1 MWHSLNSQQ
10 NICSLQHVFFNT
22 SGIHCSKARSPH
34 IPTQQRD
41 YQVLRTIAGAIRK
54 HKQSKQWQMTIC
66 RHPDLSKS
74 LAGIGQQQLKFPDH
88 PATRR
93 FCLVSSVWIR
103 WAIRVSGACAK
114 LLKES
119 SPRTLDWSPAVSRQD
134 GEPGVCRWKLGAG
147 VLWSILM
154 AIRSLGIK
162 VERKMSP
169 DRCLD
174 TNPSLDERS
183 HCVPTPYYGT
193 SALYE
198 VGWFN
203 GIQENLKN
211 QTC

>member
-1 MWHSLNSQQ
+1 MWHSLNLQQ

-22 SGIHCSKARSPH
+22 SGIHCSKARCPH
-34 IPTQQRD
+34 IPTQQ
-41 YQVLRTIAGAIRK
+41 IRSWGPSLE
-54 HKQSKQWQMTIC
+54 QSENTSNPNSDKW
-66 RHPDLSKS
+66 PS
-74 LAGIGQQQLKFPDH
+74 AGILTSARAWQVSVNLEQQLKFPDH

-134 GEPGVCRWKLGAG
+134 GEPGICWWKLGAG

-154 AIRSLGIK
+154 AFRSLGIK

-203 GIQENLKN
+203 RIQENLKN

>member
-1 MWHSLNSQQ
+1 MWHSFEFATEHLFSSTLLGFIVLKQDAHTSQH
-10 NICSLQHVFFNT
+10 NKGTIRSWGPSLEQSENT
-22 SGIHCSKARSPH
+22 SNPNSDKWPS
-34 IPTQQRD
+34 
-41 YQVLRTIAGAIRK
+41 
-54 HKQSKQWQMTIC
+54 
-66 RHPDLSKS
+66 
-74 LAGIGQQQLKFPDH
+74 AGILTSARAWQVSVNLEQQLKFPDH

-134 GEPGVCRWKLGAG
+134 GEPGVCWWKLGAG

-154 AIRSLGIK
+154 AFRSLGIK

-174 TNPSLDERS
+174 TNSSLDERS

-203 GIQENLKN
+203 RIQENLKN